1 MVGNRIP
8 ERFGLDPLNDIQ
20 VLTPMNKGP
29 LGTKALNTLLQLT
42 LNPHAVRKI
51 ERYGTLYAE
60 GDKVIQMVNNYD
72 KEVFN
77 GDIGRIVTVNEEE
90 SSLCVLYDDREVM
103 YEFGELDEIA
113 LAYAITIHKSQGSE
127 YPAVVIPLSMQHY
140 SLLERNLIYTAV
152 TRAKKLVMII
162 GDPEALA
169 MAIGNSRSSQRL
181 TGLAARISS
190 AWIS

>member
-1 MVGNRIP
+1 MR
-8 ERFGLDPLNDIQ
+8 
-20 VLTPMNKGP
+20 
-29 LGTKALNTLLQLT
+29 LL
-42 LNPHAVRKI
+42 
-51 ERYGTLYAE
+51 
-60 GDKVIQMVNNYD
+60 DKVAIVTGAS
-72 KEVFN
+72 K
-77 GDIGRIVTVNEEE
+77 GIGR
-90 SSLCVLYDDREVM
+90 
-103 YEFGELDEIA
+103 EIA